1 MKTVTLFCENG
12 QHEWTRASQRGRRPF
27 HCPDHMPVK
36 AIASEPREVVQN
48 GYPTVHKAPVID
60 HELVDMFV
68 TETKLSRR
76 IVQAFI
82 LADLE
87 PPRRE
92 RVDRTGFTF
101 AELRIIGEDV

>member
-1 MKTVTLFCENG
+1 
-12 QHEWTRASQRGRRPF
+12 
-27 HCPDHMPVK
+27 MPVK
-36 AIASEPREVVQN
+36 AIVSEPREVAQN
-48 GYPTVHKAPVID
+48 ASPVVVSTPSVID
-60 HELVDMFV
+60 HELVDMYV

-82 LADLE
+82 RADLE

-101 AELRIIGEDV
+101 AELRIIGEDA